1 MDDSMLPM
9 MFAALSATE
18 TLFFSHGQFFVFF
31 FLPGPSSEK
40 IRAKIEFGPGDGLSF
55 AELVLADRWAA
66 GVVYK

>member
-31 FLPGPSSEK
+31 FFAGTVEREN
-40 IRAKIEFGPGDGLSF
+40 RAKIEFGPGDGLSF